1 MPLGINFGLRAGA
14 SRAVYDAPFVFF
26 DAAPRRDWRLVARA
40 PLGNRKIRVLGL
52 SPQIGSSWTPI
63 ESTIGFY
70 DAPRSRFVFTLPRYF
85 SDAFPRMLAPAPFPP
100 FSHTHLQLPPPR
112 CVVSFRT
119 VPLPL

>member
-40 PLGNRKIRVLGL
+40 TLGNRKIRVLGL
-52 SPQIGSSWTPI
+52 SPQIGFSWTRI

-70 DAPRSRFVFTLPRYF
+70 DARSEEHTSELQSLMRHSYAVFCLKKKKTNK
-85 SDAFPRMLAPAPFPP
+85 
-100 FSHTHLQLPPPR
+100 HTKN
-112 CVVSFRT
+112 ST
-119 VPLPL
+119 NA